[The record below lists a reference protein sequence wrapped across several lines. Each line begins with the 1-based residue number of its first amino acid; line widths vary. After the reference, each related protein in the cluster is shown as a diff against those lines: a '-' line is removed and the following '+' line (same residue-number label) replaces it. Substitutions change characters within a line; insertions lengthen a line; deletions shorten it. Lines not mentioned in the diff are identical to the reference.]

1 MKNTVIATIAALAI
15 AALAI
20 APTVAMAKDHNH
32 DQSSIQFNGP
42 VTVEKVDALIKD
54 SSMFTEK
61 DVVVEGNLLRQTR
74 ADQFIF
80 SDGSG
85 EIMVELDDD
94 IRLTTPID
102 QTTKVR
108 LFGEFE
114 GGSKPE
120 IEVEHLVVM

>member
-1 MKNTVIATIAALAI
+1 MKNTVIATI

-32 DQSSIQFNGP
+32 GQSSIQFNGP
-42 VTVEKVDALIKD
+42 VTVEKVDALIKE

-61 DVVVEGNLLRQTR
+61 DVVVEGVLLRQTR

>member
-1 MKNTVIATIAALAI
+1 MKNTVIATIAALT
-15 AALAI
+15 I
-20 APTVAMAKDHNH
+20 APTIAFAKEHHHGQLNV
-32 DQSSIQFNGP
+32 QFNGP
-42 VTVEKVDALIKD
+42 VNVEKVGALIAD
-54 SSMFTEK
+54 SNMFTEK

-80 SDGSG
+80 SDGSA
-85 EIMVELDDD
+85 EILVELDDD
-94 IRLTTPID
+94 IHQMTPID

-120 IEVEHLVVM
+120 IDVEHLVVM